1 MNTDIDKIKQSI
13 RDIYDFPV
21 KGIVFKDL
29 TTAFKNAKILNLIST
44 NLTNLYKDKGITKV
58 VGIESRG
65 FIMGSILAN
74 NLGAGFVL
82 VRKPGKLPADTIKES
97 YKKEYGIDTVEIHAD
112 ALDETD
118 IVLIHDDLLATG
130 GTVAA
135 VLNMVKRF
143 HPKKIYINFI
153 AELEFLKGR
162 DIFPEG
168 TEIESLIKF

>member
-1 MNTDIDKIKQSI
+1 MNTDIDEIKQSI

-130 GTVAA
+130 GPVAA
-135 VLNMVKRF
+135 VLNMVK
-143 HPKKIYINFI
+143 
-153 AELEFLKGR
+153 
-162 DIFPEG
+162 
-168 TEIESLIKF
+168 

>member
-1 MNTDIDKIKQSI
+1 MNTDIDEIKQSI
-13 RDIYDFPV
+13 RDVYDFPV

>member
-1 MNTDIDKIKQSI
+1 MNTDIDEIKQSI

-162 DIFPEG
+162 DVFPEG

>member
-1 MNTDIDKIKQSI
+1 MNTDIDEIKQSI